1 MTTLTVPHAVRRVA
15 NRENV
20 SNDSTS
26 VMLLSFKVKRASG
39 IDLEEYSLF
48 IFYRKDCC
56 SMILLYRNV
65 S

>member
-26 VMLLSFKVKRASG
+26 VMLLSFKVKRAS
-39 IDLEEYSLF
+39 LF
-48 IFYRKDCC
+48 IFYRKDSC

>member
-1 MTTLTVPHAVRRVA
+1 MTTLTVLHAVRRVA

-20 SNDSTS
+20 PNDSTS

-39 IDLEEYSLF
+39 IDLKEYSLF
-48 IFYRKDCC
+48 IFYRKDRC

>member
-26 VMLLSFKVKRASG
+26 VMLLSFKVKRAS
-39 IDLEEYSLF
+39 LL
-48 IFYRKDCC
+48 IFYRKDRC